1 MPLKK
6 SLLSP
11 CKQKKKKKT
20 RELFK
25 FSFIVSFVNKLID
38 AMVARVDKMILFFEQ
53 SKKAYLH
60 WWDLFHGYRN
70 NFLSAVLYF
79 WDVYKIQNV

>member
-1 MPLKK
+1 
-6 SLLSP
+6 
-11 CKQKKKKKT
+11 
-20 RELFK
+20 
-25 FSFIVSFVNKLID
+25 
-38 AMVARVDKMILFFEQ
+38 MVARVDKMILFFEQ